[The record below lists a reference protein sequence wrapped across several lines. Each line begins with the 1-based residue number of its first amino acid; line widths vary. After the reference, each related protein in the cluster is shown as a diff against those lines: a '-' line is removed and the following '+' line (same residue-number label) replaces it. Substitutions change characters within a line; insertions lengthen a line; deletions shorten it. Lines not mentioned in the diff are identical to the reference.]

1 MRNAKKGIIIPFSGN
16 SNNEAV
22 KTNTNSVIDS
32 DIGSF
37 NGSAAAKVNIDNA
50 IDNAIVHDEAIK
62 NKNNKEIKIS
72 DELLLNVSDSLKTP
86 INVIHGAAQLM
97 ELNIENNF
105 EEINYEKATK
115 SINTIKQ
122 NCLRL
127 TKHINNLMD
136 LLKIETEQFSLN
148 LSNVNIVDVVDNIV
162 ENISCIIKEKQLNII
177 FDTDDEEKIV
187 SCDAEK
193 IERVVLNL
201 VSNAVMFSKPGAN
214 IFVRITSK
222 YNKIEIT
229 VSYEGTGMDK
239 QYLDSKNEQCNGV
252 ELHLSKSIL
261 ELHGGNLI
269 SNVTENDVSSFTI
282 ELPCQNTDFIYSLYN
297 KGSIMNYENLI
308 TMINIEFSDINNTG
322 WN

>member
-1 MRNAKKGIIIPFSGN
+1 MRNAKKGVIIPFSGN

-22 KTNTNSVIDS
+22 KTNMSSVIAS

-37 NGSAAAKVNIDNA
+37 NGSAAAKVNID
-50 IDNAIVHDEAIK
+50 DAIVHDEDIK
-62 NKNNKEIKIS
+62 NKNNKVIKIS
-72 DELLLNVSDSLKTP
+72 DELLLNLSDGLKTP
-86 INVIHGAAQLM
+86 INVIYGAAQLM
-97 ELNIENNF
+97 EFIIENNF
-105 EEINYEKATK
+105 EEINCEKTAK

-127 TKHINNLMD
+127 TKRINILMD
-136 LLKIETEQFSLN
+136 LLKIETNQFDLN
-148 LSNVNIVDVVDNIV
+148 VSNVNIVDVVDNIV
-162 ENISCIIKEKQLNII
+162 QNISCIIKERQLNII

-201 VSNAVMFSKPGAN
+201 ISNAVMFSKPGAN
-214 IFVRITSK
+214 ICVRVTSK
-222 YNKIEIT
+222 YNKVEIT
-229 VSYEGTGMDK
+229 VSYEGVGMDK
-239 QYLDSKNEQCNGV
+239 QYLDIKYEKCNAV
-252 ELHLSKSIL
+252 ELNLPKSIL

-269 SNVTENDVSSFTI
+269 SNVTENDVVSFTI
-282 ELPCQNTDFIYSLYN
+282 ELPCQNIDFIYSLYN
-297 KGSIMNYENLI
+297 KGSIINYENLI